1 MNSFTT
7 AAVVFGCVFGGA
19 LLGIFIRRILPHHH
33 LNSESKNTVK
43 LRMGLVGTMA
53 ALVLGLLVASAK
65 GSYDAQSAELTQMSA
80 NIAVLGR
87 LFALYGSDSKE
98 ARTQLRG
105 APTRMLDQLW
115 SRNGAGPTGSSP
127 TTASGESLYATIQEL
142 SPKSDTQR
150 SLQNQALRHGGGYR
164 KDALVDV
171 RAGHDVD
178 LPAPADHPR
187 ALAHHDL
194 HHLRPFCPVQLDG
207 GRQSVRLRAGGV
219 RGHLLDPGDVLALRG
234 ADPDLQSS
242 AARGH
247 RAPRPVAGVVSN
259 QVQVA

>member
-33 LNSESKNTVK
+33 LNSESKNSVK

-80 NIAVLGR
+80 NIAVLDR

-105 APTRMLDQLW
+105 AATRMLDQLW

-150 SLQNQALRHGGGYR
+150 SLQNQALSMAVDIGKTRWLMFEQ
-164 KDALVDV
+164 ATTSISLPLLIILVLWLTTIFITFGLFAPFNSTV
-171 RAGHDVD
+171 AGSLFVS
-178 LPAPADHPR
+178 
-187 ALAHHDL
+187 ALAVSGAIFL
-194 HHLRPFCPVQLDG
+194 ILEMYSPYEGLIQISKAP
-207 GRQSVRLRAGGV
+207 LRAAI
-219 RGHLLDPGDVLALRG
+219 GHLG
-234 ADPDLQSS
+234 Q
-242 AARGH
+242 
-247 RAPRPVAGVVSN
+247 
-259 QVQVA
+259 